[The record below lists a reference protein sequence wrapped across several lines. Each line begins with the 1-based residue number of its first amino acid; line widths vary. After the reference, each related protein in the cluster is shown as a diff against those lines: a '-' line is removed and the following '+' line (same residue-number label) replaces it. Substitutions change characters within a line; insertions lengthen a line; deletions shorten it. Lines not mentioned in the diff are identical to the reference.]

1 MSSPQ
6 PQDAPPHQLHDPVRD
21 DVHRDGHAPLHDQLQ
36 RAFAAV
42 LAQRPA
48 ADAAPQWLDPD
59 AELLERFL
67 AAKKYAHQFIALLAF
82 AQTERPS
89 LTASELTAEFLQR
102 QDNGKIL
109 RKASLH
115 YARAHRVDTNRARHR
130 LLLAVNLTHYGAD
143 LLAQLSA
150 GKISPQTAE
159 LAAAKLNSIPEPD
172 PKQDQTAGPWAP
184 GAYDEARRQAD
195 QAKRQLGAELSEL
208 AQHSASDGDFKQG
221 ADELREQHHPEPAHL
236 RHARAVKKRYLR
248 TRAAADGMTYL
259 EAYLSTGQAETA
271 LRTIKALAGRRRATG
286 RATTLTSN
294 QLLAD
299 VTVELLTGHTQPAGL
314 ADPARSTSSGE
325 PSPKQA
331 GTPITPVQ
339 PRIFLML
346 TLAEWVN
353 LGGYL
358 DPSRMGYLNKH
369 YPQLYRQAE
378 KNRAFYGQ
386 DPGNRRGR
394 HPAAIHQSGATAAIV
409 GSANKLATA
418 EAATL
423 TAQAAM
429 MSVLLTDPVTGYPLG
444 TTKRVR
450 RVSPEVAE
458 LVTIRDQYCRYPG
471 CREPAV
477 DCELDHVNEFADGG
491 HSSYR
496 NSACLCREHHVA
508 KSAGWLTVHPDPTGG
523 DGALVFVETQ
533 TDHKRYTQPALPL
546 DDKAW
551 QAYKEAEEA
560 ANPPPF

>member
-6 PQDAPPHQLHDPVRD
+6 PQDSRHHRQHDPVHD
-21 DVHRDGHAPLHDQLQ
+21 DVQAPLHDQLQ

-48 ADAAPQWLDPD
+48 AEGAPRWLDPD
-59 AELLERFL
+59 AELLERYL
-67 AAKKYAHQFIALLAF
+67 AAKKYVHQFNALLAF

-89 LTASELTAEFLQR
+89 LTAEELTAEFLQR

-115 YARAHRVDTNRARHR
+115 YAQAHRVDSNRARHR
-130 LLLAVNLTHYGAD
+130 LLLAVNLKHYGAD
-143 LLAQLSA
+143 ILAQLSV
-150 GKISPQTAE
+150 GKISPRAAE
-159 LAAAKLNSIPEPD
+159 LAAAKLNSIPEPN
-172 PKQDQTAGPWAP
+172 PKLDHAGVPWAP
-184 GAYDEARRQAD
+184 GAYERAREQAE
-195 QAKRQLGAELSEL
+195 QAKRQLGADLGEL
-208 AQHSASDGDFKQG
+208 AQRSDSEGDFLHG
-221 ADELREQHHPEPAHL
+221 ADKLREQHHPEPAQL
-236 RHARAVKKRYLR
+236 RHARTVKKRYIR
-248 TRAAADGMTYL
+248 TRTAADGMTYL

-271 LRTIKALAGRRRATG
+271 MRTIKALAARRRATG
-286 RATTLTSN
+286 QARTLTNN

-299 VTVELLTGHTQPAGL
+299 VAVELLTGHAQPAG
-314 ADPARSTSSGE
+314 PAHAAHGGSFDASAQS
-325 PSPKQA
+325 QL

-346 TLAEWVN
+346 TLTEWVN

-394 HPAAIHQSGATAAIV
+394 HPVGVHESGATATIV

-471 CREPAV
+471 CREPAI
-477 DCELDHVNEFADGG
+477 DCELDHVNEFAGGG

-496 NSACLCREHHVA
+496 NSARLCREHHLA
-508 KSAGWLTVHPDPTGG
+508 KSAGWLTVHPDTNCG
-523 DGALVFVETQ
+523 DGALVFVDTKAGQ
-533 TDHKRYTQPALPL
+533 KRYTQPALPL

-551 QAYKEAEEA
+551 RAHKQEEEA